1 MGNAIICSIMTGSLK
16 VGEIRRMIQLNVS
29 QLTISRAD
37 GAFPALEKIPAM
49 QRRRLSRLAKLA
61 LNSAMQTLDTYKV
74 DYIVWVSQY
83 GDETKTLNILED
95 VLNDQTP
102 SPTQFSTSVHNA
114 ISGLYSILY
123 QDATPATSL
132 AGSWNDGL
140 IEAYA
145 WLKTMP
151 EARQVLLVY
160 YDDALPEIYIEHHPF
175 SAFAMAAMISLA
187 PANLILMPK
196 HTNATP
202 AYQQALAFNTFWTNP
217 EQTESE
223 AWTKC

>member
-1 MGNAIICSIMTGSLK
+1 MMMQLHVSRLNMSLVDQELSAI
-16 VGEIRRMIQLNVS
+16 EH
-29 QLTISRAD
+29 
-37 GAFPALEKIPAM
+37 IPAM

-61 LNSAMQTLDTYKV
+61 MNSAMQTLATQHA

-83 GDETKTLNILED
+83 GDEAKTLNILAD
-95 VLNDQTP
+95 VLSEQTP

-114 ISGLYSILY
+114 ISGLYSILC

-145 WLKTMP
+145 WLKTRP

-160 YDDALPEIYIEHHPF
+160 YDEALPDIYIEHQPF
-175 SAFAMAAMISLA
+175 AAFAMAAMISLA
-187 PANLILMPK
+187 PANLMLTPMQMDS
-196 HTNATP
+196 TP

>member
-1 MGNAIICSIMTGSLK
+1 MM
-16 VGEIRRMIQLNVS
+16 QLH
-29 QLTISRAD
+29 ISRLNMSSVD
-37 GAFPALEKIPAM
+37 QELPAIEKIPAM
-49 QRRRLSRLAKLA
+49 QRRRLSSLAKLV
-61 LNSAMQTLDTYKV
+61 LNSAMQTLDTNNV

-83 GDETKTLNILED
+83 GDEAKTLNILED
-95 VLNDQTP
+95 VLSEQTP

-114 ISGLYSILY
+114 ISGLYSILC
-123 QDATPATSL
+123 QDTTPATSL

-160 YDDALPEIYIEHHPF
+160 YDEALSEIYIEHQPF
-175 SAFAMAAMISLA
+175 SAFAMAAIISLA
-187 PANLILMPK
+187 PANLILTPK
-196 HTNATP
+196 HTDSTP
-202 AYQQALAFNTFWTNP
+202 AYQQALAFNAFWNNP

>member
-1 MGNAIICSIMTGSLK
+1 MMMQLHVSRLNMSLVDQELSAI
-16 VGEIRRMIQLNVS
+16 EH
-29 QLTISRAD
+29 
-37 GAFPALEKIPAM
+37 IPAM

-61 LNSAMQTLDTYKV
+61 LNSAMQTLATRKV

-83 GDETKTLNILED
+83 GDEAKTLNILED
-95 VLNDQTP
+95 VLSEQTP

-114 ISGLYSILY
+114 ISGLYSILCR
-123 QDATPATSL
+123 DATPATSL

-151 EARQVLLVY
+151 EAGQVLLVY
-160 YDDALPEIYIEHHPF
+160 YDEALPDIYIEHQPF
-175 SAFAMAAMISLA
+175 AAFAMAAMISLA
-187 PANLILMPK
+187 PANLMLTPK
-196 HTNATP
+196 HTDATP

>member
-1 MGNAIICSIMTGSLK
+1 MMMQLHVSRLNMSLVDQELSAI
-16 VGEIRRMIQLNVS
+16 ER
-29 QLTISRAD
+29 
-37 GAFPALEKIPAM
+37 IPAM

-61 LNSAMQTLDTYKV
+61 LNSAMQTLATQHA

-83 GDETKTLNILED
+83 GDEAKTLNILAD
-95 VLNDQTP
+95 VLSEQTP

-114 ISGLYSILY
+114 ISGLYSILC

-145 WLKTMP
+145 WLKTRP
-151 EARQVLLVY
+151 EARQVLLVF
-160 YDDALPEIYIEHHPF
+160 YDEALPDIYAEHQPF
-175 SAFAMAAMISLA
+175 AAFAMAAMISLA
-187 PANLILMPK
+187 PANLMLTPK
-196 HTNATP
+196 HTDATP

>member
-1 MGNAIICSIMTGSLK
+1 MMMQLHVSRLNMSLVDQELSAI
-16 VGEIRRMIQLNVS
+16 EH
-29 QLTISRAD
+29 
-37 GAFPALEKIPAM
+37 IPAM

-61 LNSAMQTLDTYKV
+61 LNSAMQTLDTHDV

-83 GDETKTLNILED
+83 GDEAKTLNILED
-95 VLNDQTP
+95 VLSEQTP

-114 ISGLYSILY
+114 ISGLYSILC

-145 WLKTMP
+145 WLKTRP

-160 YDDALPEIYIEHHPF
+160 YDEALPDIYIEHQPF
-175 SAFAMAAMISLA
+175 AAFAMVALISLA
-187 PANLILMPK
+187 PANLMLTPK
-196 HTNATP
+196 HTDATP

>member
-1 MGNAIICSIMTGSLK
+1 MMMQLHVSRLNMSLVDQELSAI
-16 VGEIRRMIQLNVS
+16 EH
-29 QLTISRAD
+29 
-37 GAFPALEKIPAM
+37 IPAM

-61 LNSAMQTLDTYKV
+61 LNSAMQTLATQHA

-83 GDETKTLNILED
+83 GDEAKTLNILED
-95 VLNDQTP
+95 VLSEQTP

-114 ISGLYSILY
+114 ISGLYSILC

-145 WLKTMP
+145 WLKTRP

-160 YDDALPEIYIEHHPF
+160 YDEALPDIYIEHQPF
-175 SAFAMAAMISLA
+175 AAFAMAAMISLA
-187 PANLILMPK
+187 PANLMLTPK
-196 HTNATP
+196 HTDATP
-202 AYQQALAFNTFWTNP
+202 AYQQALAFNTFWNNP

>member
-1 MGNAIICSIMTGSLK
+1 MMMQLHVSRLNMSLVDQELSAI
-16 VGEIRRMIQLNVS
+16 ER
-29 QLTISRAD
+29 
-37 GAFPALEKIPAM
+37 IPAM

-61 LNSAMQTLDTYKV
+61 LNSAMQTLATQHA

-83 GDETKTLNILED
+83 GDEAKTLNILAD
-95 VLNDQTP
+95 VLSEQTP

-114 ISGLYSILY
+114 ISGLYSILC

-145 WLKTMP
+145 WLKTRP

-160 YDDALPEIYIEHHPF
+160 YDEALPDIYAEHQPF
-175 SAFAMAAMISLA
+175 AAFAMAAMISLA
-187 PANLILMPK
+187 PANLMLMPK
-196 HTNATP
+196 HTDATP
-202 AYQQALAFNTFWTNP
+202 AYQQALAFNTFWNNP

-223 AWTKC
+223 VWMKC

>member
-1 MGNAIICSIMTGSLK
+1 MMMQLHVSRLNMSLVDQELSAI
-16 VGEIRRMIQLNVS
+16 EH
-29 QLTISRAD
+29 
-37 GAFPALEKIPAM
+37 IPAM

-61 LNSAMQTLDTYKV
+61 LNSAMQTLDTHNV

-83 GDETKTLNILED
+83 GDEAKTLNILED
-95 VLNDQTP
+95 VLSEQTP

-114 ISGLYSILY
+114 ISGLYSILC

-145 WLKTMP
+145 WLKTRP

-160 YDDALPEIYIEHHPF
+160 YDEALPDIYAEHQPF
-175 SAFAMAAMISLA
+175 AAFAMAAMISLA
-187 PANLILMPK
+187 PANLMLTPK
-196 HTNATP
+196 HTDATP

>member
-1 MGNAIICSIMTGSLK
+1 MMMQLHVSRLNMSLVDQELSAI
-16 VGEIRRMIQLNVS
+16 EH
-29 QLTISRAD
+29 
-37 GAFPALEKIPAM
+37 IPAM

-61 LNSAMQTLDTYKV
+61 MNSAMQTLATQHA

-83 GDETKTLNILED
+83 GDEAKTLNILAD
-95 VLNDQTP
+95 VLSEQTP

-114 ISGLYSILY
+114 ISGLYSILC

-145 WLKTMP
+145 WLKTRP

-160 YDDALPEIYIEHHPF
+160 YDEALPDIYIEHQPF
-175 SAFAMAAMISLA
+175 AAFAMATMISLA
-187 PANLILMPK
+187 PANLMLTPK
-196 HTNATP
+196 HTDATP
-202 AYQQALAFNTFWTNP
+202 AYQQALAFNTFWNNP

>member
-1 MGNAIICSIMTGSLK
+1 MMMQLHVSHLNMSLVDQELSAI
-16 VGEIRRMIQLNVS
+16 EH
-29 QLTISRAD
+29 
-37 GAFPALEKIPAM
+37 IPAM

-61 LNSAMQTLDTYKV
+61 LNSAMQTLDTHDV

-83 GDETKTLNILED
+83 GDEAKTLNILAD
-95 VLNDQTP
+95 VLSEQTP

-114 ISGLYSILY
+114 ISGLYSILC

-145 WLKTMP
+145 WLKTRP

-160 YDDALPEIYIEHHPF
+160 YDEALPDIYAEHQPF
-175 SAFAMAAMISLA
+175 AAFAMAAMISLA
-187 PANLILMPK
+187 PANLMLTPK
-196 HTNATP
+196 HTDATP

>member
-1 MGNAIICSIMTGSLK
+1 MMMQLHVSRLNMSLVDQELSAI
-16 VGEIRRMIQLNVS
+16 EH
-29 QLTISRAD
+29 
-37 GAFPALEKIPAM
+37 IPAM

-61 LNSAMQTLDTYKV
+61 LNSAMQTLATRKV

-83 GDETKTLNILED
+83 GDEAKTLNILAD
-95 VLNDQTP
+95 VLSEQTP

-114 ISGLYSILY
+114 ISGLYSILC

-145 WLKTMP
+145 WLKTRP

-160 YDDALPEIYIEHHPF
+160 YDEALPDIYAEHQPF
-175 SAFAMAAMISLA
+175 AAFAMAAMISLA
-187 PANLILMPK
+187 PANLMLTPK
-196 HTNATP
+196 HTDATP
-202 AYQQALAFNTFWTNP
+202 AYQQALAFNTFWNNP

>member
-1 MGNAIICSIMTGSLK
+1 MMMQLHVSRLNMSLVDQELSAI
-16 VGEIRRMIQLNVS
+16 EH
-29 QLTISRAD
+29 
-37 GAFPALEKIPAM
+37 IPAM

-61 LNSAMQTLDTYKV
+61 LNSAMQTLDTHNV

-83 GDETKTLNILED
+83 GDEAKTLNILAD
-95 VLNDQTP
+95 VLSEQTP

-114 ISGLYSILY
+114 ISGLYSILC

-145 WLKTMP
+145 WLKTRP

-160 YDDALPEIYIEHHPF
+160 YDEALPDIYIEHQPF
-175 SAFAMAAMISLA
+175 AAFAMAAMISLA
-187 PANLILMPK
+187 PANLMLTPK
-196 HTNATP
+196 HTDATP
-202 AYQQALAFNTFWTNP
+202 AYQQALAFNTFWNNP

>member
-1 MGNAIICSIMTGSLK
+1 MMMQLHVSRLNMSLVDQELSAI
-16 VGEIRRMIQLNVS
+16 EH
-29 QLTISRAD
+29 
-37 GAFPALEKIPAM
+37 IPAM

-61 LNSAMQTLDTYKV
+61 LNSAMQTLATRKV

-83 GDETKTLNILED
+83 GDEAKTLNILED
-95 VLNDQTP
+95 VLREQTP

-114 ISGLYSILY
+114 ISGLYSILC

-145 WLKTMP
+145 WLKTRP

-160 YDDALPEIYIEHHPF
+160 YDEALPDIYAEHQPF
-175 SAFAMAAMISLA
+175 AAFAMATMISLA
-187 PANLILMPK
+187 PANLMLTPK
-196 HTNATP
+196 HTDATP
-202 AYQQALAFNTFWTNP
+202 AYQQALAFNAFWNNP

>member
-1 MGNAIICSIMTGSLK
+1 MMMQLHVSRLNMSLVDQELSAI
-16 VGEIRRMIQLNVS
+16 ER
-29 QLTISRAD
+29 
-37 GAFPALEKIPAM
+37 IPAM

-61 LNSAMQTLDTYKV
+61 LNSAMQTLATQHA

-83 GDETKTLNILED
+83 GDEAKTLNILAD
-95 VLNDQTP
+95 VLSEQTP
-102 SPTQFSTSVHNA
+102 SPTQFSASVHNA
-114 ISGLYSILY
+114 ISGLYSILC

-145 WLKTMP
+145 WLKTRP

-160 YDDALPEIYIEHHPF
+160 YDEALPDIYAEHQPF
-175 SAFAMAAMISLA
+175 AAFAMAAMISLA
-187 PANLILMPK
+187 PANLMLTPK
-196 HTNATP
+196 HTDATP

>member
-1 MGNAIICSIMTGSLK
+1 MMMQLHVSRLNMSLVDQELSAI
-16 VGEIRRMIQLNVS
+16 EH
-29 QLTISRAD
+29 
-37 GAFPALEKIPAM
+37 IPAM

-61 LNSAMQTLDTYKV
+61 LNSAIQTLNTHKV

-83 GDETKTLNILED
+83 GDEAKTLNILAD
-95 VLNDQTP
+95 VLSEQTP

-114 ISGLYSILY
+114 ISGLYSILC

-145 WLKTMP
+145 WLKTRP

-160 YDDALPEIYIEHHPF
+160 YDEALPDIYIEHQPF
-175 SAFAMAAMISLA
+175 AAFAMAAMISLA
-187 PANLILMPK
+187 PANLML
-196 HTNATP
+196 TP
-202 AYQQALAFNTFWTNP
+202 MQMDSTLAYQQALAFNTFWTNP

>member
-1 MGNAIICSIMTGSLK
+1 MMQLHVSRLNMSLVDQELSAI
-16 VGEIRRMIQLNVS
+16 EH
-29 QLTISRAD
+29 
-37 GAFPALEKIPAM
+37 IPAM

-61 LNSAMQTLDTYKV
+61 LNSAMQTLDAHTV

-83 GDETKTLNILED
+83 GDEAKTLNILED
-95 VLNDQTP
+95 VLSEQTP

-114 ISGLYSILY
+114 ISGLYSILC

-145 WLKTMP
+145 WLKTRP

-160 YDDALPEIYIEHHPF
+160 YDEALPDIYTEHQPF
-175 SAFAMAAMISLA
+175 AAFAMAAMISLA
-187 PANLILMPK
+187 PANLMLTPK
-196 HTNATP
+196 HTDATP
-202 AYQQALAFNTFWTNP
+202 AYQQALAFNTFWNNP

>member
-1 MGNAIICSIMTGSLK
+1 MMMQLHVSRLNMSLVDQELSAI
-16 VGEIRRMIQLNVS
+16 EH
-29 QLTISRAD
+29 
-37 GAFPALEKIPAM
+37 IPAM

-61 LNSAMQTLDTYKV
+61 LNSAMQTLATRKV

-83 GDETKTLNILED
+83 GDEAKTLNILED
-95 VLNDQTP
+95 VLREQTP

-114 ISGLYSILY
+114 ISGLYSILC

-145 WLKTMP
+145 WLKTRP

-160 YDDALPEIYIEHHPF
+160 YDEALPDIYIEHQPF
-175 SAFAMAAMISLA
+175 AAFAMATMISLA
-187 PANLILMPK
+187 PANLMLMPK
-196 HTNATP
+196 HTDATP
-202 AYQQALAFNTFWTNP
+202 AYQQALAFNTFWNNP

-223 AWTKC
+223 VWMKC

>member
-1 MGNAIICSIMTGSLK
+1 MMMQLHVSRLNMSLVDQELSAI
-16 VGEIRRMIQLNVS
+16 EH
-29 QLTISRAD
+29 
-37 GAFPALEKIPAM
+37 IPAM

-61 LNSAMQTLDTYKV
+61 LNSAMQTLATRNV

-83 GDETKTLNILED
+83 GDEAKTLNILED
-95 VLNDQTP
+95 VLREQTP

-114 ISGLYSILY
+114 ISGLYSILC

-145 WLKTMP
+145 WLKTRP

-160 YDDALPEIYIEHHPF
+160 YDEALPDIYIEHQPF
-175 SAFAMAAMISLA
+175 AAFAMATMISLA
-187 PANLILMPK
+187 PANLMLTPK
-196 HTNATP
+196 HTDATP

-217 EQTESE
+217 NQTESE

>member
-1 MGNAIICSIMTGSLK
+1 MMMQLHVSRLNMSLVDQELSAI
-16 VGEIRRMIQLNVS
+16 ER
-29 QLTISRAD
+29 
-37 GAFPALEKIPAM
+37 IPAM

-61 LNSAMQTLDTYKV
+61 LNSAMQTLATQHA

-83 GDETKTLNILED
+83 GDEAKTLNILAD
-95 VLNDQTP
+95 VLSEQTP

-114 ISGLYSILY
+114 ISGLYSILC

-145 WLKTMP
+145 WLKTRP

-160 YDDALPEIYIEHHPF
+160 YDEALPDIYIEHQPF
-175 SAFAMAAMISLA
+175 AAFAMAAMISLA
-187 PANLILMPK
+187 PANLMLTPK
-196 HTNATP
+196 HTDATP
-202 AYQQALAFNTFWTNP
+202 AYQQALAFNTFWTNA

>member
-1 MGNAIICSIMTGSLK
+1 MMMQLHVSRLNMSLVDQELSAI
-16 VGEIRRMIQLNVS
+16 EH
-29 QLTISRAD
+29 
-37 GAFPALEKIPAM
+37 IPAM

-61 LNSAMQTLDTYKV
+61 LNSAMQTLATQNV

-83 GDETKTLNILED
+83 GDEAKTQNILED
-95 VLNDQTP
+95 VLNEQIP

-114 ISGLYSILY
+114 ISGLYSILC

-145 WLKTMP
+145 WLKTRP

-160 YDDALPEIYIEHHPF
+160 YDEALPDIYIEHQPF
-175 SAFAMAAMISLA
+175 AAFAMAAMISLT
-187 PANLILMPK
+187 PVNLMLTPK
-196 HTNATP
+196 HTDSTP

-223 AWTKC
+223 VWMKC

>member
-1 MGNAIICSIMTGSLK
+1 MMQLHVSRLNMSLVDQELSAI
-16 VGEIRRMIQLNVS
+16 EH
-29 QLTISRAD
+29 
-37 GAFPALEKIPAM
+37 IPAM

-61 LNSAMQTLDTYKV
+61 LNSAMQTLATRKV

-83 GDETKTLNILED
+83 GDEAKTLNILAD
-95 VLNDQTP
+95 VLSEQTP

-114 ISGLYSILY
+114 ISGLYSILC

-145 WLKTMP
+145 WLKTRP

-160 YDDALPEIYIEHHPF
+160 YDEALPEMYIEHQPF

-187 PANLILMPK
+187 PANLMLTPK
-196 HTNATP
+196 HTDATP
-202 AYQQALAFNTFWTNP
+202 AYQQALAFNTFWNNP

-223 AWTKC
+223 VWMKC

>member
-1 MGNAIICSIMTGSLK
+1 MMQLHVSRLNMSLVDQELSAI
-16 VGEIRRMIQLNVS
+16 EH
-29 QLTISRAD
+29 
-37 GAFPALEKIPAM
+37 IPAM

-61 LNSAMQTLDTYKV
+61 LNSAMQTLATQHA

-83 GDETKTLNILED
+83 GDEAKTLNILAD
-95 VLNDQTP
+95 VLSEQTP

-114 ISGLYSILY
+114 ISGLYSILC

-145 WLKTMP
+145 WLKTRP

-160 YDDALPEIYIEHHPF
+160 YDEALPDIYIEHQPF
-175 SAFAMAAMISLA
+175 AAFAMATMISLA
-187 PANLILMPK
+187 PANLMLMPK
-196 HTNATP
+196 HTDATP
-202 AYQQALAFNTFWTNP
+202 AYQQALAFNTFWNNP

-223 AWTKC
+223 VWMKC

>member
-1 MGNAIICSIMTGSLK
+1 MMMQLHVSRLNMSLVDQELSAI
-16 VGEIRRMIQLNVS
+16 EH
-29 QLTISRAD
+29 
-37 GAFPALEKIPAM
+37 IPAM

-61 LNSAMQTLDTYKV
+61 LNSAMQTLATHKV

-83 GDETKTLNILED
+83 GDEAKTLNILED
-95 VLNDQTP
+95 VLREQTP

-114 ISGLYSILY
+114 ISGLYSILCR
-123 QDATPATSL
+123 DATPATSL

-145 WLKTMP
+145 WLKTRP

-160 YDDALPEIYIEHHPF
+160 YDEALPDIYIEHQPF
-175 SAFAMAAMISLA
+175 AAFAMAAMISLA
-187 PANLILMPK
+187 PANLMLTPK
-196 HTNATP
+196 HTDATP

>member
-1 MGNAIICSIMTGSLK
+1 MMMQLHVSRLNMSLVDQELSAI
-16 VGEIRRMIQLNVS
+16 EH
-29 QLTISRAD
+29 
-37 GAFPALEKIPAM
+37 IPAM

-61 LNSAMQTLDTYKV
+61 LNSAMQTLATRKV

-83 GDETKTLNILED
+83 GDEAKTLNILED
-95 VLNDQTP
+95 VLSEQTP

-114 ISGLYSILY
+114 ISGLYSILCR
-123 QDATPATSL
+123 DATPATSL

-151 EARQVLLVY
+151 EAGQVLLVY
-160 YDDALPEIYIEHHPF
+160 YDEALPDIYIEHQPF
-175 SAFAMAAMISLA
+175 AAFAMAAMISLA
-187 PANLILMPK
+187 PANLILTPK

>member
-1 MGNAIICSIMTGSLK
+1 MMMQLHVSRLNMSLVDQELSAI
-16 VGEIRRMIQLNVS
+16 EH
-29 QLTISRAD
+29 
-37 GAFPALEKIPAM
+37 IPAM

-61 LNSAMQTLDTYKV
+61 LNSAMQTLATHDV

-83 GDETKTLNILED
+83 GDEAKTLNILAD
-95 VLNDQTP
+95 VLSEQTP

-114 ISGLYSILY
+114 ISGLYSILC

-145 WLKTMP
+145 WLKTRP

-160 YDDALPEIYIEHHPF
+160 YDEALPDIYAEHQPF
-175 SAFAMAAMISLA
+175 AAFAMAAMISLA
-187 PANLILMPK
+187 PANLMLTPK
-196 HTNATP
+196 HTDATP

>member
-1 MGNAIICSIMTGSLK
+1 MMMQLHVSRLNMSLVDQELSAI
-16 VGEIRRMIQLNVS
+16 EH
-29 QLTISRAD
+29 
-37 GAFPALEKIPAM
+37 IPAM

-61 LNSAMQTLDTYKV
+61 LNSAIQTLNTHKV

-83 GDETKTLNILED
+83 GDEAKTLNILED
-95 VLNDQTP
+95 VLSEQTP

-114 ISGLYSILY
+114 ISGLYSILCR
-123 QDATPATSL
+123 DATPATSL

-145 WLKTMP
+145 WLKTRP

-160 YDDALPEIYIEHHPF
+160 YDEALPDIYAEHQPF
-175 SAFAMAAMISLA
+175 AAFAMAAMISLA
-187 PANLILMPK
+187 PANLMLTPK
-196 HTNATP
+196 HTDATP

>member
-1 MGNAIICSIMTGSLK
+1 MMMQLHVSRLNMSLVDQELSAI
-16 VGEIRRMIQLNVS
+16 EH
-29 QLTISRAD
+29 
-37 GAFPALEKIPAM
+37 IPAM

-61 LNSAMQTLDTYKV
+61 LNSAKQTLNTHKV

-83 GDETKTLNILED
+83 GDESKTLNILED
-95 VLNDQTP
+95 VLNEQTP

-114 ISGLYSILY
+114 ISGLYSILC

-140 IEAYA
+140 IEAYV
-145 WLKTMP
+145 WLKTRP
-151 EARQVLLVY
+151 EAGQVLLVY
-160 YDDALPEIYIEHHPF
+160 YDEALPDIYIEHQPF
-175 SAFAMAAMISLA
+175 AAFAMAAMISLA
-187 PANLILMPK
+187 PANLILTPK
-196 HTNATP
+196 HTVSTP
-202 AYQQALAFNTFWTNP
+202 AYQQALAFNAFWNNP

>member
-1 MGNAIICSIMTGSLK
+1 MMMQLHVSRLNMSLVDQELSAI
-16 VGEIRRMIQLNVS
+16 EH
-29 QLTISRAD
+29 
-37 GAFPALEKIPAM
+37 IPAM

-61 LNSAMQTLDTYKV
+61 LNSAIQTLNTHKV

-83 GDETKTLNILED
+83 GDEAKTLNILAD
-95 VLNDQTP
+95 VLSEQTP

-114 ISGLYSILY
+114 ISGLYSILC

-145 WLKTMP
+145 WLKTRP

-160 YDDALPEIYIEHHPF
+160 YDEALPDIYAEHQPF
-175 SAFAMAAMISLA
+175 AAFAMAAMISLA
-187 PANLILMPK
+187 PANLMLTPK
-196 HTNATP
+196 HTDATL
-202 AYQQALAFNTFWTNP
+202 AYQQALAFNTFWNNP

>member
-1 MGNAIICSIMTGSLK
+1 MMMQLHVSRLNMSLVDQELSAI
-16 VGEIRRMIQLNVS
+16 EH
-29 QLTISRAD
+29 
-37 GAFPALEKIPAM
+37 IPAM

-61 LNSAMQTLDTYKV
+61 LNSAMQTLDTHDV

-83 GDETKTLNILED
+83 GDEAKTLNILAD
-95 VLNDQTP
+95 VLREQTP

-114 ISGLYSILY
+114 ISGLYSILC

-145 WLKTMP
+145 WLKTRP

-160 YDDALPEIYIEHHPF
+160 YDEALPDIYIEHQPF
-175 SAFAMAAMISLA
+175 AAFAMAAVISLA
-187 PANLILMPK
+187 PANLMLAPK
-196 HTNATP
+196 HADATP
-202 AYQQALAFNTFWTNP
+202 TYQQALAFYTFWNNP

>member
-1 MGNAIICSIMTGSLK
+1 MMMQLHVSRLNMSLVDQELSAI
-16 VGEIRRMIQLNVS
+16 ER
-29 QLTISRAD
+29 
-37 GAFPALEKIPAM
+37 IPAM

-61 LNSAMQTLDTYKV
+61 LNSAMQTLATQHA

-83 GDETKTLNILED
+83 GDEAKTLNILAD
-95 VLNDQTP
+95 VLSEQTP

-114 ISGLYSILY
+114 ISGLYSILC

-145 WLKTMP
+145 WLKTRP
-151 EARQVLLVY
+151 EACQVLLVY
-160 YDDALPEIYIEHHPF
+160 YDEALPEMYIEHQPF

-187 PANLILMPK
+187 PANLMLTPMQMDS
-196 HTNATP
+196 TP
-202 AYQQALAFNTFWTNP
+202 AYQQALAFNTFWNNP

>member
-1 MGNAIICSIMTGSLK
+1 MMMQLHVSRLNMSLVDRELSAI
-16 VGEIRRMIQLNVS
+16 EH
-29 QLTISRAD
+29 
-37 GAFPALEKIPAM
+37 IPAM

-61 LNSAMQTLDTYKV
+61 LNSAMQTLDTHNV

-83 GDETKTLNILED
+83 GDEAKTLNILAD
-95 VLNDQTP
+95 VLSEQTP

-114 ISGLYSILY
+114 ISGLYSILC

-145 WLKTMP
+145 WLKTRP

-160 YDDALPEIYIEHHPF
+160 YDEALPDIYAEHQPF
-175 SAFAMAAMISLA
+175 AAFAMAAMISLA
-187 PANLILMPK
+187 PANLMLTPK
-196 HTNATP
+196 HTDATP
-202 AYQQALAFNTFWTNP
+202 AYQQALAFNMFWNNP

>member
-1 MGNAIICSIMTGSLK
+1 MMMQLHVSRLNMSLVDQELSAI
-16 VGEIRRMIQLNVS
+16 ER
-29 QLTISRAD
+29 
-37 GAFPALEKIPAM
+37 IPAM

-61 LNSAMQTLDTYKV
+61 LNSAMQTLATQHA

-83 GDETKTLNILED
+83 GDEAKTLNILAD
-95 VLNDQTP
+95 VLSEQTP

-114 ISGLYSILY
+114 ISGLYSILC

-145 WLKTMP
+145 WLKTRP

-160 YDDALPEIYIEHHPF
+160 YDEALPDIYAEHQPF
-175 SAFAMAAMISLA
+175 AAFAMAAMISLA
-187 PANLILMPK
+187 PANLMLTPK
-196 HTNATP
+196 HTDATP
-202 AYQQALAFNTFWTNP
+202 AYQQALAFNTFWNNP

>member
-1 MGNAIICSIMTGSLK
+1 MMMQLHVSRLNMSLVDQELSAI
-16 VGEIRRMIQLNVS
+16 EH
-29 QLTISRAD
+29 
-37 GAFPALEKIPAM
+37 IPAM

-61 LNSAMQTLDTYKV
+61 LNSAMQTLATRKV

-83 GDETKTLNILED
+83 GDEAKTLNILED
-95 VLNDQTP
+95 VLSEQTP

-114 ISGLYSILY
+114 ISGLYSILC

-145 WLKTMP
+145 WLKTRP

-160 YDDALPEIYIEHHPF
+160 YDEALPDIYAEHQPF
-175 SAFAMAAMISLA
+175 AAFAMATMISLA
-187 PANLILMPK
+187 PANLMLTAK
-196 HTNATP
+196 HTDATP
-202 AYQQALAFNTFWTNP
+202 AYQQALAFNAFWNNP

>member
-1 MGNAIICSIMTGSLK
+1 MMMQLHVSRLNMSLVDQELSAI
-16 VGEIRRMIQLNVS
+16 EH
-29 QLTISRAD
+29 
-37 GAFPALEKIPAM
+37 IPAM

-61 LNSAMQTLDTYKV
+61 LNSAMQTLATRKV

-83 GDETKTLNILED
+83 GDEAKTLNILED
-95 VLNDQTP
+95 VLSEQTP

-114 ISGLYSILY
+114 ISGLYSILC

-145 WLKTMP
+145 WLKTRP

-160 YDDALPEIYIEHHPF
+160 YDEALPDIYIEHQPF
-175 SAFAMAAMISLA
+175 AAFAMAAMISLA
-187 PANLILMPK
+187 PANLMLTPK
-196 HTNATP
+196 HTDATP
-202 AYQQALAFNTFWTNP
+202 AYQQALAFNAFWANP